1 MVNYQNDREMRSPSF
16 MTLDSYDFWCLFTSL
31 SILIEILKLAFV
43 SDDFLHFYVKIMLL
57 Q

>member
-43 SDDFLHFYVKIMLL
+43 SDDFQIGRAHV
-57 Q
+57 